1 MLAMSFS
8 RVRLRSLLGER
19 LLRRDGVGGV
29 RALISDEIEHP
40 LSESE
45 GEPEI
50 GSEGS

>member
-1 MLAMSFS
+1 MLAMSFNL
-8 RVRLRSLLGER
+8 VRLKSCRSFNVDKS
-19 LLRRDGVGGV
+19 DGVGGV

-40 LSESE
+40 LSESD